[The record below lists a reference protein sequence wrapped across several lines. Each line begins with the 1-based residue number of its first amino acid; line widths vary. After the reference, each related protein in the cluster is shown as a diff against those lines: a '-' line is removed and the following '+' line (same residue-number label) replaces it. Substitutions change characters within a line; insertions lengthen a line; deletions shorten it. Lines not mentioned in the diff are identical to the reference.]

1 MLYKKIGQAK
11 LANVVD
17 QLTKQNLIDKVVNL
31 AKVLHALYLVDHPP
45 SALKSAWKK
54 LISSQRKRAV
64 MACFRMLPIHAL
76 PRHKVVNLFLENY
89 KVRITS
95 LVIDDVGHVVF
106 WDEYLRCQKDTA
118 VFVMYVIRML

>member
-89 KVRITS
+89 KVRVTS
-95 LVIDDVGHVVF
+95 LVGDVGF
-106 WDEYLRCQKDTA
+106 CDEFLRCQKDTA
-118 VFVMYVIRML
+118 VFVIYVIIML